1 MYFVLI
7 NTHIKLLAAIRQLQQ
22 CNCFFY
28 RKTVKNRSPRQGPEI
43 FTPEFFR
50 FTGRTQAI
58 RTGSRNF
65 GFQQAVL
72 PAPIADKTAFYR
84 IFAYDSQRK
93 PYSLI

>member
-1 MYFVLI
+1 MH
-7 NTHIKLLAAIRQLQQ
+7 NCRCHKQEAIQRPRSGSYSDVTAFLSQ
-22 CNCFFY
+22 NGK
-28 RKTVKNRSPRQGPEI
+28 KTCLRQGPEI